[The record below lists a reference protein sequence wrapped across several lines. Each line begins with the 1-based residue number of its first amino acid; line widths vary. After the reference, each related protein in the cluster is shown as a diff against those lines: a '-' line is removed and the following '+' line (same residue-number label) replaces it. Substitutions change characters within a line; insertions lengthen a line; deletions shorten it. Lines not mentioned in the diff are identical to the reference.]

1 MDGMFTTRRRLSHAH
16 CIADVGH
23 DPGITVFAVQ
33 ELLENVARY
42 LTDLEVTTKLRLLNR
57 ECRKRVEQSQPLRR
71 RLWVDPVCNLDRF
84 HALLSDRA
92 YLDGHD
98 DGARAIRASHF
109 HMSTPAGARPI
120 IVDPIILIGSQYR
133 SARHTSSLMLH
144 DPRSLG
150 SPHAGLF
157 VSSLLCQPP
166 VNCLQLYTSHNGIGR
181 TIRNQC
187 GVRLND
193 LVSCLE
199 GD

>member
-57 ECRKRVEQSQPLRR
+57 ECRERVEQSQPLRR
-71 RLWVDPVCNLDRF
+71 RLWV
-84 HALLSDRA
+84 DRA

-150 SPHAGLF
+150 SPNAGLF